1 MDRKQTLLKLVGDS
15 SDLMNQLIDEIIY
28 MESQLEYYRS
38 LPQIRVNKEK
48 PEIQRATPAAKLYKE
63 TLQQYTNCIKIIAK
77 CAGIDADD
85 EESPL
90 RKWAKAYLG
99 NPATTVKSMEIQ
111 TKRG

>member
-1 MDRKQTLLKLVGDS
+1 MDRRDELINIVGNSSELMERLVDEVVFMETQLK
-15 SDLMNQLIDEIIY
+15 
-28 MESQLEYYRS
+28 YYRS

-85 EESPL
+85 DESPL
-90 RKWAKAYLG
+90 RKWAKAYLD
-99 NPATTVKSMEIQ
+99 NSATTVKPMEIP

>member
-1 MDRKQTLLKLVGDS
+1 MDRKQTLLKLVGNS
-15 SDLMNQLIDEIIY
+15 SELLQQLVDEVIY

-38 LPQIRVNKEK
+38 LPQIRVDKERS
-48 PEIQRATPAAKLYKE
+48 ERQRATPAAKLYKE

-90 RKWAKAYLG
+90 RAWARKFLNAD
-99 NPATTVKSMEIQ
+99 TE
-111 TKRG
+111 